1 METNNICYDER
12 TPTEEKSPEEN
23 ESDFKREAE
32 ISKDL
37 NEKEKHEAIQSKDE
51 QIKIHP
57 RNEDDIEKE
66 SSNEGQSEEKLFE
79 RKAWQEKEE
88 QNWQEEEERK
98 WLKQDLAGHLEDHV
112 REEEESEPPYFSY
125 DHGHDNNEDEKHY
138 VNDSVVKKEEASDN
152 SDDQGDD
159 MDDED
164 YYVHG
169 TKVKNED
176 PDFKPSIGDM
186 RLSWEK
192 KFVQLMNKIESF
204 EAIPLEHRTDEQQNT
219 LKKLRKKY
227 HKKKIKYPHLARAT
241 LSAAPK
247 KMIRPK
253 FHKINKKSEGSKIL
267 PSSKA
272 CFGSGSL
279 ESPLVKFYFTAPCPQ
294 LGIEA
299 GLEPSLEGRPAFMA
313 SQRGFT
319 CRHVHCYL
327 EDFLNRLAVACPI

>member
-1 METNNICYDER
+1 METKNLGYVES
-12 TPTEEKSPEEN
+12 TSTEEKSQEEN
-23 ESDFKREAE
+23 EADFNREAE
-32 ISKDL
+32 SSEDF
-37 NEKEKHEAIQSKDE
+37 NEKEEYQANLSKE
-51 QIKIHP
+51 EESKIHL
-57 RNEDDIEKE
+57 REEDDRGKDPT
-66 SSNEGQSEEKLFE
+66 NEGQSEEKLVE
-79 RKAWQEKEE
+79 RKAWQEQEEKKWQEQEE
-88 QNWQEEEERK
+88 QK
-98 WLKQDLAGHLEDHV
+98 WLKEDLAGHLEDHV
-112 REEEESEPPYFSY
+112 QEEDESEQPYISN
-125 DHGHDNNEDEKHY
+125 DQGNDDEDE
-138 VNDSVVKKEEASDN
+138 SVVKKEEASDN

-192 KFVQLMNKIESF
+192 KFVLLMNKIESF
-204 EAIPLEHRTDEQQNT
+204 EAIPLEHRTVEQQDT

-227 HKKKIKYPHLARAT
+227 HKKKIKYPHLARAS

-247 KMIRPK
+247 KMVKPK

-267 PSSKA
+267 PSSQA

-279 ESPLVKFYFTAPCPQ
+279 ESPMVKFYFTAPCPQ

-299 GLEPSLEGRPAFMA
+299 GSEPSLEGRPAFMA
-313 SQRGFT
+313 SQQGFT
-319 CRHVHCYL
+319 CRHVHCS
-327 EDFLNRLAVACPI
+327 FL